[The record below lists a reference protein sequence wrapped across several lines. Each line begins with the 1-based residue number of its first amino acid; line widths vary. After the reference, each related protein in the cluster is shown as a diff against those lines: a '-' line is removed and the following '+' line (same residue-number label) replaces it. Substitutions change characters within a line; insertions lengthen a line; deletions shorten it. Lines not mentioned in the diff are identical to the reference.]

1 MINGAIGFSHFLFF
15 MIFIRTRKNF
25 LILYIFFIII
35 HNLFI
40 KSNNFVIK
48 MLRFEIILLTHLST
62 LFWN

>member
-1 MINGAIGFSHFLFF
+1 MINGVIGFSHFLFF

-40 KSNNFVIK
+40 KSNNFC
-48 MLRFEIILLTHLST
+48 
-62 LFWN
+62 N